1 MGAEFNPQ
9 QKKCVMNTQSSSTI
23 LQDLSKKNS
32 SSLFND
38 NFYKFS
44 KEQYLL
50 REQIYKQVVDIQST
64 STLLRTKAEN
74 AK

>member
-1 MGAEFNPQ
+1 MGVEFNPQ
-9 QKKCVMNTQSSSTI
+9 QKKCVMNTQNSSNI
-23 LQDLSKKNS
+23 LQNLSKNNS

-50 REQIYKQVVDIQST
+50 REQIYKQVVDIQSN